1 MGLILTAAE
10 SRYRG
15 YNNTPMRQFVAENRL
30 NSALRQ
36 VYTHWPTYLFGY
48 GGGALLALL
57 IVLISVQQKWWGFIP
72 LMLAFLLVL
81 IYLFGVSLW
90 MVYQHNEQDDTVL
103 LFAWAQI
110 SPTDSLAHI
119 DLGRRQIPLRLLRF
133 LTTGK
138 LSVIDVYNPQLT
150 PSTAL
155 VRARNQ
161 AAHMTQADPRLVWL
175 EGSVNL
181 LPLPDKSMPVVT
193 MAYTLPEFWQRGD
206 REQLL
211 AEVFRVLKP
220 GGRLILLERVR
231 QPQNMLLM
239 GPLVWNCPAAA
250 YWQTLLTQAGFTIR
264 KQESHHAGL
273 VHAFRADKPVQYQS
287 RQLDLGF

>member
-1 MGLILTAAE
+1 MSQFLT
-10 SRYRG
+10 
-15 YNNTPMRQFVAENRL
+15 ENRL
-30 NSALRQ
+30 NNALRQ
-36 VYTHWPTYLFGY
+36 VYSHWPTYLLGY
-48 GGGALLALL
+48 GGGALFALA
-57 IVLISVQQKWWGFIP
+57 IVFISVQQEWWGFIP

-81 IYLFGVSLW
+81 IYLFGASLW
-90 MVYQHNEQDDTVL
+90 MAYRQNEQDDTL
-103 LFAWAQI
+103 ILYTWAQI
-110 SPTDSLAHI
+110 NPTDSLAHI

-150 PSTAL
+150 PGAAL
-155 VRARNQ
+155 VRVRDQ
-161 AAHMTQADPRLVWL
+161 ATHTVQADPRLVWL
-175 EGSVNL
+175 EGSVDL

-211 AEVFRVLKP
+211 AEIYRVLKP

-231 QPQNMLLM
+231 QPQNIVLL
-239 GPLVWNCPAAA
+239 GPLVWNWPAAA

-264 KQESHHAGL
+264 KQESLHAGL
-273 VHAFRADKPVQYQS
+273 VHAFRADKPIQYQS

>member
-1 MGLILTAAE
+1 M
-10 SRYRG
+10 S
-15 YNNTPMRQFVAENRL
+15 QFVTENRL
-30 NSALRQ
+30 DAALRQ
-36 VYTHWPTYLFGY
+36 VYSHWPTYLLGY
-48 GGGALLALL
+48 GGGALFALI
-57 IVLISVQQKWWGFIP
+57 IVLVSVQQEWWGFIP

-81 IYLFGVSLW
+81 IYLFSASLW
-90 MVYQHNEQDDTVL
+90 MAYRQNEQDDTL
-103 LFAWAQI
+103 LLYTWAQI

-119 DLGRRQIPLRLLRF
+119 DLGRRHIPLRLLRF

-150 PSTAL
+150 PGAAL

-161 AAHMTQADPRLVWL
+161 ATHTVQTDPRLIWL
-175 EGSVNL
+175 EGSVDL

-193 MAYTLPEFWQRGD
+193 MAYTLPEFWQSGD

-211 AEVFRVLKP
+211 AEIYRVLKP

-231 QPQNMLLM
+231 QPQNVMLL
-239 GPLVWNCPAAA
+239 GPLVWNWPAAA
-250 YWQTLLTQAGFTIR
+250 YWSALLTQAGFTIR
-264 KQESHHAGL
+264 KQESLHAGL